1 MEKQNEPVTKTHDF
15 FIIFISAFMIII
27 SFTFESGKKDV
38 RVLNHKEV
46 NLAKEKSPNYL
57 FENAHEAR
65 IVLMDGDTVDVVI
78 VGRKPFIGEVVVI
91 TDSIES
97 GEYLVK

>member
-1 MEKQNEPVTKTHDF
+1 MEKQNEPVTKTHAF

-57 FENAHEAR
+57 FKNAHEAR

>member
-1 MEKQNEPVTKTHDF
+1 MEKQNEPVTKTHAF
-15 FIIFISAFMIII
+15 FILFISAFMITV
-27 SFTFESGKKDV
+27 SFTFESNKKDV
-38 RVLNHKEV
+38 RVLNHKKI
-46 NLAKEKSPNYL
+46 NLTKEKSPNYL
-57 FENAHEAR
+57 FESAHKAK

-78 VGRKPFIGEVVVI
+78 VGRKPFMGEVVVI